1 MSEKNIIYFKLE
13 RFIKKFYTNEL
24 IKGTLLFIG
33 LGLLYFIFTLLV
45 EYYLWLSIQGRTL
58 LFWLF
63 VAVESYLLIRCIAFP
78 LFKLFKLQK
87 GINHEQAALIIG
99 SHFSE
104 VQDKLLNFL
113 QLAHQNQTS
122 ELLLASI
129 EQKAAALQPVPFSN
143 AVNFT
148 QNKKFLPY
156 TFAPIVLLIL
166 FFITGN
172 SEIISNSFTRVVHYK
187 TAFTP
192 PAPFE
197 FVVVNSSLT
206 TQQYSDF
213 TLQVKTRGNVIPEN
227 VAIKIGEEVYYLQ
240 SVRPGLFEY
249 TFSKVTKDVLF
260 SLQAND
266 IQSNTFH
273 LNVVEVPTLTNFQM
287 QLQYPAYLGKKTE
300 TIQGSG
306 NAVVPEGTV
315 ITWNIQAVA
324 TDKVVLH
331 INNSSSLFAD
341 RASLFSLSKKIM
353 GNLNYEISTSNKQWE
368 SFEKLAY
375 QISVVKDQFP
385 SISMQAAPDSLQ
397 LRSKVLLGQISDDHG
412 LTKLHLVYFPKEKPS
427 LKKTAKLP
435 IRKEAVDQ
443 FVYSF
448 PAGVTLEK
456 GVNYEYYFEV
466 FDNDVIN
473 NFKSTKSV
481 VFQHYEMTENQK
493 EDQQLKEQQENIN
506 SLEKSLQNQ
515 DKQLSELDKL
525 QKMNKEKAVLD
536 FKDQK
541 KVADFIN
548 RQKQQDEMMKEFT
561 QKLTEN
567 LEEFN
572 PKAQDKEKQELL
584 RRLEEAEK
592 QAEKNEKLLKELEEL
607 SKKLEKEELFDK
619 ADKLKQNAKN
629 QKQNLEQ
636 LVELTKRF
644 YVEKKAEQI
653 ADQLQK
659 LADKQEQLA
668 ADPKDNTEKKQNEIN
683 TSFDAIQK
691 ELQELDEENKEL
703 KDPLDIPNEKNEQED
718 LKKDLKKA
726 AEELNKQQPKKAQ
739 PKQKAAAAKMKEMS
753 QKMTQAM
760 NSGAS
765 EQMQEDAKLL
775 RQILDNLLAFSFD
788 QEQLIKTTNSAQTR
802 SLQLNKV
809 LKKQQELKQ
818 QFKHV
823 DDSLFAVSSRNP
835 RITEIIV
842 KELGDVHYNLDKTL
856 ESLADN
862 NISKGASHQQYVLTS
877 ANRLA
882 DFLSNVQSQMNMDMQ
897 GQGKGNPKPG
907 KGQGAGMQLP
917 DIIKKQEGLG
927 EKMKEGMKPGDQPGN
942 QPGEGKQKGKEGS
955 GESGGENQAGENGSE
970 GNAGKVLDILK
981 EQRQLREAL
990 QKALEKEGMTNQGMN
1005 ALQQM
1010 KDLEKQLIN
1019 KGFKIETLQ
1028 KMLQLKH
1035 ELLKLEKAIQQQ
1047 GEDTK
1052 RQSKVNAQN
1061 YSNSAPPLS
1070 KELKEYLNSV
1080 EILNRQS
1087 LPLHP
1092 NYNQKVQRYFNSYD
1106 QF

>member
-63 VAVESYLLIRCIAFP
+63 VAVEVYLLMRCIAFP
-78 LFKLFKLQK
+78 LFKLFNLQK

-113 QLAHQNQTS
+113 QLSHQNQTS
-122 ELLLASI
+122 ELLIASI

-148 QNKKFLPY
+148 QNKRFLPY

-166 FFITGN
+166 FFSTGN
-172 SEIISNSFTRVVHYK
+172 SEMITKSFTRVVHYK

-197 FVVVNSSLT
+197 FVVLNSTLT

-213 TLQVKTRGNVIPEN
+213 SLQVKTRGNVIPEN
-227 VAIKIGEEVYYLQ
+227 VAITIGEEVYYLQ
-240 SVRPGLFEY
+240 SVRPGFFEY
-249 TFSKVTKDVLF
+249 TFSKLTKDVLF
-260 SLQAND
+260 SLQANG
-266 IQSNTFH
+266 IQSDTFH
-273 LNVVEVPTLTNFQM
+273 LNVVDVPTLTNFQM

-300 TIQGSG
+300 TIQGTG

-341 RASLFSLSKKIM
+341 RAPLFSISRKIM

-412 LTKLHLVYFPKEKPS
+412 LTKLHLVYYPKEKPS
-427 LKKTAKLP
+427 LKKTANLP

-443 FVYSF
+443 FIYSF

-473 NFKSTKSV
+473 HFKSTKSV

-541 KVADFIN
+541 KVVDFIN

-584 RRLEEAEK
+584 RRLEEADK

-619 ADKLKQNAKN
+619 TDKLKQNAKN

-644 YVEKKAEQI
+644 YVEKKAEQL
-653 ADQLQK
+653 ADKLQQ
-659 LADKQEQLA
+659 LADKQDQLA
-668 ADPKDNTEKKQNEIN
+668 AEPKDNAEKKQNEIN
-683 TSFDAIQK
+683 ASFDAIQK

-703 KDPLDIPNEKNEQED
+703 KDPMDIPIEKSEQED

-753 QKMTQAM
+753 QKMSQAM

-765 EQMQEDAKLL
+765 EQMQEDTKLL

-788 QEQLIKTTNSAQTR
+788 QEQLIKTTNSAQSR

-942 QPGEGKQKGKEGS
+942 KPGEGKQKGKEGS

-990 QKALEKEGMTNQGMN
+990 QNALEKEGMTNQGMN

-1019 KGFKIETLQ
+1019 KGFKNETLQ

-1052 RQSKVNAQN
+1052 RQSKVNAQS